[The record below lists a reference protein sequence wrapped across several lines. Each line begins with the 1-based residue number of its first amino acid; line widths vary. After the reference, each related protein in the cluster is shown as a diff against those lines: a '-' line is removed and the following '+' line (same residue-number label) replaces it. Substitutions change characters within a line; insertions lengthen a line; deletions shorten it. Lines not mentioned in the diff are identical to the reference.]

1 MITIYFPSKFG
12 RDTLN
17 QFFIELEAHRETKS
31 VCLDC
36 STLNFS
42 FPAGMLVAG
51 SKIREWVI
59 YRSDKGYETKKLG
72 HDSPKKVHS
81 YLRHLGFFDFI
92 YMGGGKQVG
101 EATGSIT
108 YLPITRINKPDIDM
122 SSQHV
127 DAWYEDIMF
136 KTKKLANVLSGTNT
150 YSQENRLYHY
160 ALREIVRNVFEHSE
174 CNECYICGQRWDG
187 GIVEVAVVDEGVGIA
202 NSLNRSHSIYSDLDA
217 LKLAIKPSISRTT
230 NTSKSE
236 NIYGNSG
243 FGLYVLSEL
252 ASSYGWFMLGSGQGK
267 VVRQGRALNESL
279 SNFRGTYFGMRMD
292 SSPKQ
297 FSSILLDIIKSGEVS
312 AELEGINKKAS
323 GMSKLF

>member
-1 MITIYFPSKFG
+1 MIKIYFPRQFG

-17 QFFIELEAHRETKS
+17 QFFVELDVHRENQS

-51 SKIREWVI
+51 SKIREWAK
-59 YRSDKGYETKKLG
+59 YRSEKGYETKKVG
-72 HDSPKKVHS
+72 HDSLKNVHS

-101 EATGSIT
+101 EATGSMT
-108 YLPITRINKPDIDM
+108 YLPITRISRPDIDM
-122 SSQHV
+122 SCQHV
-127 DAWYEDIMF
+127 DAWYADIIS
-136 KTKKLANVLSGTNT
+136 KTRRLANVLSGTNT
-150 YSQENRLYHY
+150 DSQEHRLYHY

-174 CNECYICGQRWDG
+174 CNECYICGQRWHDG
-187 GIVEVAVVDEGVGIA
+187 RVEVAVVDEGVGIA
-202 NSLNRSHSIYSDLDA
+202 NTLSRSHNIDSDLNA
-217 LKLAIKPSISRTT
+217 LRIAIKPGISRTT
-230 NTSKSE
+230 NTSE
-236 NIYGNSG
+236 ADNTYGNSG

-267 VVRQGRALNESL
+267 IVRQGRALNESM
-279 SNFRGTYFGMRMD
+279 SNFQGTYFGMRMD

-297 FSSILLDIIKSGEVS
+297 FSYILTDIIKSGEES
-312 AELEGINKKAS
+312 AELEGINQKAS